1 MLWYRDGSCA
11 AAGKSW
17 RWNWRKKATTRF
29 ATTRRSQWQRN
40 LFIKEMKTDTSAVN
54 IDRDIVDF
62 HYKVIYGYDAFI
74 GLVECFVN
82 HISGVKLFLEWVREF
97 RLKALQTFD
106 SKSVHT
112 NWAFKV
118 LEATEFNKN

>member
-54 IDRDIVDF
+54 IDRDIGDF
-62 HYKVIYGYDAFI
+62 HYKVDYGFDAGV
-74 GLVECFVN
+74 GLNEGVVN
-82 HISGVKLFLEWVREF
+82 YISDVKQDPDWVREF
-97 RLKALQTFD
+97 RLKALQTFE
-106 SKSVHT
+106 SKPIHT
-112 NWAFKV
+112 LCVRIVFVMIDLN
-118 LEATEFNKN
+118 